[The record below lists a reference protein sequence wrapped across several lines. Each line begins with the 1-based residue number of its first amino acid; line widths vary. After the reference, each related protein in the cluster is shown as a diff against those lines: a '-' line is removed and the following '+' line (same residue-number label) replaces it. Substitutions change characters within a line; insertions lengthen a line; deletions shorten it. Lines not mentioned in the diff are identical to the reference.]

1 MYETYY
7 QLQTKPFTLL
17 PDPEFLFLGARH
29 KMALSLLEYGLVNG
43 SAFIVITGE
52 PGTGKTTLLNRL
64 LEQSRR
70 QWTIGMLENTHGGLG
85 GLMPWITASFGLE
98 TKGKNEVELFHEFAR
113 FLEGEQAAGRRVL
126 LVLDEAQNVGSAML
140 EELRLLSNLNDG
152 RRRSLQILLSGQ
164 PALRD
169 LLKGPGMEQFAQRI
183 AVEYA
188 LEPLAEE
195 EAIAYIGHRV
205 RVAGGRRPLFST
217 LACRKIYALAGGVP
231 RLMNQLCD
239 HALVYGY
246 AAQADVMT
254 ARLVL
259 QAAQARDRNGFL
271 PFRTDPASIEPSQKE
286 CDEETAE
293 VSTDPP
299 VASVP
304 DAPSTTRM
312 GEKAV
317 VDSAVSYREALAL
330 KQAGEF
336 SRAIALLDRL
346 VADEVWGVKALAQ
359 KGICLNAIGRYEE
372 ALAVYRV
379 ALDRPSG
386 SAQELVSLRYLFAR
400 TLESMGRLKE
410 AVEYYR
416 TISRDGRKYRDV
428 TMRIDK
434 LGLSTTVDADVEAL
448 AASPTWLRSLV
459 RNCSQLLRSTG

>member
-7 QLQTKPFTLL
+7 QLKAKPFTLL
-17 PDPEFLFLGARH
+17 PDPEFLFLGTRH

-64 LEQSRR
+64 LDQSRR

-85 GLMPWITASFGLE
+85 GLMPWITASFSLG

-113 FLEGEQAAGRRVL
+113 FLEGEQTAGRRVL

-195 EAIAYIGHRV
+195 EGIAYIGHRV

-217 LACRKIYALAGGVP
+217 LACRMIFALAGGVP

-246 AAQADVMT
+246 AAQAEVIT
-254 ARLVL
+254 ARLIL
-259 QAAQARDRNGFL
+259 DAARVRDRNGFL
-271 PFRTDPASIEPSQKE
+271 SFRRDPASIEPGQNES
-286 CDEETAE
+286 DEETAE
-293 VSTDPP
+293 VLANLP
-299 VASVP
+299 VASGQATSP
-304 DAPSTTRM
+304 TSTTDGRA
-312 GEKAV
+312 AV
-317 VDSAVSYREALAL
+317 DPAVSYREALAL

-336 SRAIALLDRL
+336 SRAIALFDGL
-346 VADEVWGVKALAQ
+346 VADEVWGVKALGQ
-359 KGICLNAIGRYEE
+359 IGLCLKAIGRYEE
-372 ALAVYRV
+372 ALSAYRA

-386 SAQELVSLRYLFAR
+386 SAQDLISLRYVYAR
-400 TLESMGRLKE
+400 TLESMGRSKE
-410 AVEYYR
+410 AVECYR
-416 TISRDGRKYRDV
+416 TIGRDGRNYRDV
-428 TMRIDK
+428 AVRIDQ
-434 LGLSTTVDADVEAL
+434 LQSSTTVDAEAL
-448 AASPTWLRSLV
+448 AASQTWLQSLV
-459 RNCSQLLRSTG
+459 RNCSQLLRSTS

>member
-7 QLQTKPFTLL
+7 QLRAKPFTLL
-17 PDPEFLFLGARH
+17 PDPAFLFLGTRH

-64 LEQSRR
+64 LDQSRH
-70 QWTIGMLENTHGGLG
+70 QWTIGMLANTHGGLG
-85 GLMPWITASFGLE
+85 GLMPWITASFSLE

-126 LVLDEAQNVGSAML
+126 LVIDEAQNVGSAML

-195 EAIAYIGHRV
+195 EAIAYIGHRI

-217 LACRKIYALAGGVP
+217 LTCRKIFALTGGVP
-231 RLMNQLCD
+231 RLMNQVCD

-246 AAQADVMT
+246 AAQADVIT

-259 QAAQARDRNGFL
+259 DAARARDRNGFL
-271 PFRTDPASIEPSQKE
+271 PFRTDPASIEPGQNE
-286 CDEETAE
+286 CDEEAAE
-293 VSTDPP
+293 VSKVPP
-299 VASVP
+299 VASNLGV
-304 DAPSTTRM
+304 PSTTTMDKRV
-312 GEKAV
+312 A

-336 SRAIALLDRL
+336 TRAIALLDR
-346 VADEVWGVKALAQ
+346 VAADEVWRVKALAQ
-359 KGICLNAIGRYEE
+359 KGLCLKSIGRYEE
-372 ALAVYRV
+372 ALAVYRT

-386 SAQELVSLRYLFAR
+386 SAQDLVPLRYLLAR
-400 TLESMGRLKE
+400 TLESMGRSKE
-410 AVEYYR
+410 AVECYR
-416 TISRDGRKYRDV
+416 TISREGRNYRDV
-428 TMRIDK
+428 AVRIDH
-434 LGLSTTVDADVEAL
+434 LQPSTTVDAEAL
-448 AASPTWLRSLV
+448 AAPQTWLQSLV
-459 RNCSQLLRSTG
+459 RNCSQLLRSTS

>member
-1 MYETYY
+1 
-7 QLQTKPFTLL
+7 
-17 PDPEFLFLGARH
+17 
-29 KMALSLLEYGLVNG
+29 MALSLLEYGLVNG

-64 LEQSRR
+64 LDQSRR

-113 FLEGEQAAGRRVL
+113 FLERERAAGRYVL
-126 LVLDEAQNVGSAML
+126 LVLDEAQNIGSAML

-217 LACRKIYALAGGVP
+217 LACRKVFALAGGVP
-231 RLMNQLCD
+231 RLTNQLCD

-246 AAQADVMT
+246 AAKVDVIT
-254 ARLVL
+254 AHHILK
-259 QAAQARDRNGFL
+259 AARARDQNGFL
-271 PFRTDPASIEPSQKE
+271 PLRTDPVSIEPGQKE
-286 CDEETAE
+286 CDEERAE
-293 VSTDPP
+293 VLTGSR
-299 VASVP
+299 VAAAP
-304 DAPSTTRM
+304 DAPSSSRM
-312 GEKAV
+312 REKGG
-317 VDSAVSYREALAL
+317 VDSAVLYRQAIAL

-336 SRAIALLDRL
+336 SRAISLLDRL
-346 VADEVWGVKALAQ
+346 VADEVWGMKALAQ
-359 KGICLNAIGRYEE
+359 KGLCLNAIGRYEE
-372 ALAVYRV
+372 ALAAYRT

-386 SAQELVSLRYLFAR
+386 SAPDLLSLRYLFAR

-410 AVEYYR
+410 AIEYYR
-416 TISRDGRKYRDV
+416 TIGRDGENYRDV
-428 TMRIDK
+428 AVRIDK
-434 LGLSTTVDADVEAL
+434 LESSTTVDAEVEAL
-448 AASPTWLRSLV
+448 GASRTWLQSFV
-459 RNCSQLLRSTG
+459 RNCSHLLRSTN

>member
-1 MYETYY
+1 MYETHY
-7 QLQTKPFTLL
+7 QLKAKPFTLL
-17 PDPEFLFLGARH
+17 PDPEFLYLGTRH

-64 LEQSRR
+64 LDQSRR
-70 QWTIGMLENTHGGLG
+70 QWTIGMLENTHGGLA

-98 TKGKNEVELFHEFAR
+98 IKGKNEVELFHEFAR
-113 FLEGEQAAGRRVL
+113 FLENEQTAGRRVL
-126 LVLDEAQNVGSAML
+126 LVLDEAQNVGLSML

-195 EAIAYIGHRV
+195 EAIEYIGHRV

-217 LACRKIYALAGGVP
+217 LACRKIFALAGGIP

-246 AAQADVMT
+246 AAQANVIT

-259 QAAQARDRNGFL
+259 DAAQARDRTGFL
-271 PFRTDPASIEPSQKE
+271 PFRTDPASIGPGQNES
-286 CDEETAE
+286 DEETAE
-293 VSTDPP
+293 VSTSPP
-299 VASVP
+299 VAS
-304 DAPSTTRM
+304 AQAASSKTTTDER
-312 GEKAV
+312 AV
-317 VDSAVSYREALAL
+317 VDSAGLYREALAL

-346 VADEVWGVKALAQ
+346 VADEMWGVKALGQ
-359 KGICLNAIGRYEE
+359 IGLCLKAIGRYEE
-372 ALAVYRV
+372 AISAYRA
-379 ALDRPSG
+379 ALERPSR
-386 SAQELVSLRYLFAR
+386 SEQDLVSLRYVYAR
-400 TLESMGRLKE
+400 TLESMGRSKE
-410 AVEYYR
+410 AAECYG
-416 TISRDGRKYRDV
+416 TISRDGRQYRDV
-428 TMRIDK
+428 AARIDR
-434 LGLSTTVDADVEAL
+434 LRSSTTADAEAVTV
-448 AASPTWLRSLV
+448 PHTWLQSLV
-459 RNCSQLLRSTG
+459 RNCAQLLRSAS

>member
-1 MYETYY
+1 MYETHY
-7 QLQTKPFTLL
+7 QLKTKPFTLL
-17 PDPEFLFLGARH
+17 PDPEFLFLGTRH

-64 LEQSRR
+64 LDQSRR

-113 FLEGEQAAGRRVL
+113 FLEDEQAAGRRVL

-217 LACRKIYALAGGVP
+217 LACRKIFALTGGVP

-246 AAQADVMT
+246 AAQANVIT
-254 ARLVL
+254 ARLAL
-259 QAAQARDRNGFL
+259 DAARARDRNGFL
-271 PFRTDPASIEPSQKE
+271 PFRTDPASIEPGQNES
-286 CDEETAE
+286 DEEATE
-293 VSTDPP
+293 VSTSPP
-299 VASVP
+299 VAS
-304 DAPSTTRM
+304 DQDTPSTTTID
-312 GEKAV
+312 EQAAI
-317 VDSAVSYREALAL
+317 DPAVSYREALAM

-336 SRAIALLDRL
+336 LRAIALLDRL
-346 VADEVWGVKALAQ
+346 ATDEAWGVKALAQ
-359 KGICLNAIGRYEE
+359 KGLCLKAIGRYEE
-372 ALAVYRV
+372 ALSAYRA

-386 SAQELVSLRYLFAR
+386 SAQDLVSLRYVFAR
-400 TLESMGRLKE
+400 TLESMGRSKE
-410 AVEYYR
+410 AVECYR
-416 TISRDGRKYRDV
+416 TISRDGLNYRDV
-428 TMRIDK
+428 AVRIDQ
-434 LGLSTTVDADVEAL
+434 LQPSTTVDTEAL
-448 AASPTWLRSLV
+448 AAPQTWLQSLV
-459 RNCSQLLRSTG
+459 RNCSQLLRSTS

>member
-1 MYETYY
+1 MYEPYY
-7 QLQTKPFTLL
+7 QLRAKPFTLL
-17 PDPEFLFLGARH
+17 PDPEFLFLGIRH

-52 PGTGKTTLLNRL
+52 PGLGKTTLLNRL
-64 LEQSRR
+64 LGQSRR

-113 FLEGEQAAGRRVL
+113 FLEGEQVAGRRVL

-217 LACRKIYALAGGVP
+217 LACRKIFTLAGGVP

-246 AAQADVMT
+246 AAQADVIT

-259 QAAQARDRNGFL
+259 DAARARDRNGFL
-271 PFRTDPASIEPSQKE
+271 PFRRDPASIEPGQNES
-286 CDEETAE
+286 DEETAE
-293 VSTDPP
+293 VSSGPPIACDPE
-299 VASVP
+299 
-304 DAPSTTRM
+304 APSTATM
-312 GEKAV
+312 GEKAA

-346 VADEVWGVKALAQ
+346 VADEVWGIKALAQ

-372 ALAVYRV
+372 ALTVYR
-379 ALDRPSG
+379 AAMDRRPG
-386 SAQELVSLRYLFAR
+386 SAQELVSLRYLVAR
-400 TLESMGRLKE
+400 TLESMGRFKE
-410 AVEYYR
+410 AVECYR
-416 TISRDGRKYRDV
+416 TISRDDQKYRDV
-428 TMRIDK
+428 TMRIDQ
-434 LGLSTTVDADVEAL
+434 LQPSTIVDAEAST
-448 AASPTWLRSLV
+448 SPQTWLQSLV
-459 RNCSQLLRSTG
+459 RNCTQLLRNAG